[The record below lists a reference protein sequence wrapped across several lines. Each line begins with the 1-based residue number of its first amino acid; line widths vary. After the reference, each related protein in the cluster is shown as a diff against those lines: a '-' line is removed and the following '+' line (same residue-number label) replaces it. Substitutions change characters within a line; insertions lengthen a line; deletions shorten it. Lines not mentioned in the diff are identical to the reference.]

1 MIIEVATTIDT
12 TTDFDTGIATYEAWV
27 EWLDEWLLT
36 APEGMVWHHT
46 RHCNVCVHD
55 TNRTLDGSSDSQ
67 DKSEAGTELRRMTQ
81 NPMTLPKRYGV
92 SCSPVNHFPNA
103 DSQPHCSSL
112 SSVPSSI
119 LRESH

>member
-55 TNRTLDGSSDSQ
+55 TNRTLDGSSEIRVCCGPRCVPLLLLAEDYSP
-67 DKSEAGTELRRMTQ
+67 GGLCWHLLVTHH
-81 NPMTLPKRYGV
+81 
-92 SCSPVNHFPNA
+92 SC
-103 DSQPHCSSL
+103 
-112 SSVPSSI
+112 
-119 LRESH
+119 